1 MPIIKFNLIKCRT
14 IFCSREEDIPYI
26 EKYGED
32 VMVTHISKQNPMLGM
47 Y

>member
-1 MPIIKFNLIKCRT
+1 MPIIKFNLFYSC
-14 IFCSREEDIPYI
+14 EEDIPYI

-32 VMVTHISKQNPMLGM
+32 VMVTHVSKQNPMLGM